1 MGCRW
6 VADVTLHAIWVALS
20 PKLRG
25 RVHALDASDGL
36 AVLRALP
43 AHFPVGKPLRCR
55 VARVR
60 CIIAGFPLVRQ
71 VLVVQVLRFA
81 GCSC

>member
-1 MGCRW
+1 M
-6 VADVTLHAIWVALS
+6 TPHAIWVALS

-25 RVHALDASDGL
+25 RVHALDASDDL

-55 VARVR
+55 VVRVR
-60 CIIAGFPLVRQ
+60 CIIAGIPL
-71 VLVVQVLRFA
+71 A
-81 GCSC
+81 

>member
-1 MGCRW
+1 M
-6 VADVTLHAIWVALS
+6 ADVAASAIWVALS

-25 RVHALDASDGL
+25 RVHALDVSDDL

-55 VARVR
+55 VVRVR
-60 CIIAGFPLVRQ
+60 IVG
-71 VLVVQVLRFA
+71 
-81 GCSC
+81 